1 MSEAES
7 PPNTNPENTEGQPSQ
22 PRRRAIVPER
32 LRSLIGSLFKS
43 RLRLALAAGVL
54 LLCLT
59 AGIGAAVWLFRP
71 PPDNLHAQQMLSALN
86 KGDLA
91 SVHELADKV
100 LTTQGTLPDDERVAL
115 FAQFYAFAK
124 EADTTKGED
133 RRRLLLLAANYG
145 EQAAVLKFIP
155 GWEEEGAFLLGRCLH
170 YLARFAES
178 RKWLREALK
187 LTANK
192 QARVYWLLAESHLLD
207 PQGQKEEALKFNEA
221 FLQISRLDV
230 PSRDAGWMQRTR
242 IQIAL
247 GKPDEAE
254 AALAKLSPQVAKG
267 PDAVFL
273 KAWVEYESGKRL
285 LTDNEELQ
293 NKSAKEKLF
302 SAQEKLDQVRKAIS
316 AEESLR
322 ARATYLLGMVLDCLG
337 DPEKAVTTWE
347 RCQTEYPD
355 SYEAWA
361 SRLRTAE
368 LHQKMAQY
376 DLAGQELVACF
387 RDVSDPRQFFNPWI
401 TWPEAQT
408 LVRDALKTYQEKKL
422 YSLAMNVVD
431 SLQKSFPEGE
441 VHELRARVFSA
452 WSETLLEQSKAD
464 LSDSLPSVATARR
477 YLRLAGDEFT
487 RLARSRI
494 GTRFYTEDLWQAAD
508 HYYRGASYS
517 RASRVYREYLRNEA
531 RRRNPIA
538 LLRLG
543 ECLLAMGRI
552 DESLLVLQECI
563 EFHRKDA
570 ASYSARLLAAYAYLE
585 KGLPDKA
592 EEMLLANLSG
602 ELAPTSVEWRDS
614 LFALG
619 EMYYQM
625 GRDQDAIPRLEE
637 SIRRY
642 PQDPR
647 SVKSQY
653 YLAEIHSRIAWNR
666 MISSYNRQD
675 TPQNSAT
682 VRGALLRSLEYYRQ
696 VQNTLDSQWGIEEP
710 TEETRKI
717 LRNTYFGIGFACY
730 HLGQFNDALAAYTT
744 VTNRFQADPE
754 VLDAYIKIARCRQAM
769 GQPGDVRIALEQAR
783 IVLGRLP
790 NETRFDQ
797 TTPFTRTEWAARLT
811 KLLQAP

>member
-7 PPNTNPENTEGQPSQ
+7 PPNTNPENTEAPSSQ
-22 PRRRAIVPER
+22 QGRRSLVPAR
-32 LRSLIGSLFKS
+32 IRSLIGSLVKS
-43 RLRLALAAGVL
+43 RIRLAIAVGAL

-59 AGIGAAVWLFRP
+59 AGSVAGLWLLHKG
-71 PPDNLHAQQMLSALN
+71 PDNLHSQQILAALK

-100 LTTQGTLPDDERVAL
+100 LTTEKVSPDDERVAL
-115 FAQFYAFAK
+115 FAQFSAFAK
-124 EADTTKGED
+124 EADAAKGED
-133 RRRLLLLAANYG
+133 RRRLLVLAVNYG
-145 EQAAVLKFIP
+145 EQAAMLGFIP

-187 LTANK
+187 LTADK

-207 PQGQKEEALKFNEA
+207 PQGQKEEALKFNQA
-221 FLQISRLDV
+221 FLQVSRLDV
-230 PSRDAGWMQRTR
+230 PSRNAGWMQRTR

-247 GKPDEAE
+247 GRPDDAE
-254 AALAKLSPQVAKG
+254 AALAKLSPQAAQT
-267 PDAVFL
+267 PDAEFL
-273 KAWVEYESGKRL
+273 KAWVEYESGKKLLTGNEQPQNKLARERL
-285 LTDNEELQ
+285 L
-293 NKSAKEKLF
+293 
-302 SAQEKLDQVRKAIS
+302 SAQEKFDQVRKATS

-322 ARATYLLGMVLDCLG
+322 SRATYLLGMVFECLG
-337 DPEKAVTTWE
+337 DTEKAVTTWE

-361 SRLRTAE
+361 SRLRMAE
-368 LHQKMAQY
+368 LHQRMAQY
-376 DLAGQELVACF
+376 DLASQELVACF

-401 TWPEAQT
+401 TWSEAQEFVRNT
-408 LVRDALKTYQEKKL
+408 LKSYQEKKL
-422 YSLAMNVVD
+422 YELAMNVVD
-431 SLQKSFPEGE
+431 SLQKSFPQGE
-441 VHELRARVFSA
+441 IHELRAMIFSA
-452 WSETLLEQSKAD
+452 WGETLLTQSKTE
-464 LSDSLPSVATARR
+464 LSGSTSSTGTARR

-487 RLARSRI
+487 RLARTRM

-517 RASRVYREYLRNEA
+517 RASRVYREYLRNEP

-552 DESLLVLQECI
+552 DESLLVLQECV

-570 ASYSARLLAAYAYLE
+570 ASYSARLLTAQAYSE

-592 EEMLLANLSG
+592 EEVLLANLSG

-619 EMYYQM
+619 EMYYQL

-637 SIRRY
+637 FLRRY

-647 SVKSQY
+647 TVKTQY
-653 YLAEIHSRIAWNR
+653 YLGEIHFRIAWNR
-666 MISSYNRQD
+666 MISSYNRQE

-682 VRGALLRSLEYYRQ
+682 IRDPLLQSLGYYRQ
-696 VQNTLDSQWGIEEP
+696 VQNTLDSHWGTEEP
-710 TEETRKI
+710 TDETRKL
-717 LRNTYFGIGFACY
+717 LRNTYFGIGAACY

-754 VLDAYIKIARCRQAM
+754 VLDAYIEIARCRQAM
-769 GQPGDVRIALEQAR
+769 GRPKDVRIALEQAR
-783 IVLGRLP
+783 IVLARLP
-790 NETRFDQ
+790 SETRFDQ

-811 KLLQAP
+811 KLLQTP